1 MVLENRIT
9 FAQHLL
15 ITQEELKNR
24 WQHATTGEYYDLF
37 KSGKLQTFS
46 HVKGLLME

>member
-24 WQHATTGEYYDLF
+24 WQHATTNITTYLKVVSF
-37 KSGKLQTFS
+37 RPFLML
-46 HVKGLLME
+46 KGLLME